1 MDSSYYFEKLHE
13 GTNQTSAQQD
23 KAALAK
29 VFVPEIRERLGELQ
43 KKVVGKGTKLN
54 VHESAIAQAEQ
65 HLNDLEAYYD
75 SIESGKRKTLTADT
89 ARKYINFVQDKMAAL
104 EELV

>member
-13 GTNQTSAQQD
+13 GTNQTSAQPD

-29 VFVPEIRERLGELQ
+29 VLVPEIRERLGKLQ
-43 KKVVGKGTKLN
+43 KKLAEKGTKLN
-54 VHESAIAQAEQ
+54 GYESAIALAEQ
-65 HLNDLEAYYD
+65 HLNDLEAYYG
-75 SIESGKRKTLTADT
+75 SVESGKRKTLTAET
-89 ARKYINFVQDKMAAL
+89 ARKYINFVRDEMAAL

>member
-1 MDSSYYFEKLHE
+1 MDFSYYFEKLHE
-13 GTNQTSAQQD
+13 GTNKTSAQQD

-29 VFVPEIRERLGELQ
+29 ALVPEIREQLDEF
-43 KKVVGKGTKLN
+43 KKKLAGKGTKSN
-54 VHESAIAQAEQ
+54 DHESAIAQAKQ

-89 ARKYINFVQDKMAAL
+89 ARKYINFVQDEMAAL